1 MPPMGRPRESPIAS
15 FGQVSEPLAVR
26 PAIAPVNALKHERC
40 ACADDEFAVLRMLD
54 DAPLLLVQNSI
65 VDLLPSLATVLT
77 PLHARSTSHRVNT
90 LTILSVN
97 HHRRSNRTFAMQSQ
111 WTKVVLFCFFFGQVQ
126 SVFSANIKNSIR
138 VWRHRLLL
146 LL

>member
-1 MPPMGRPRESPIAS
+1 MAHMGRPRESPIDS
-15 FGQVSEPLAVR
+15 FGQVPEPLAVN
-26 PAIAPVNALKHERC
+26 PTIATVNALKDRRWT
-40 ACADDEFAVLRMLD
+40 CADDELAGLRMLD
-54 DAPLLLVQNSI
+54 DAPRLLVQNSI
-65 VDLLPSLATVLT
+65 VDLLPSLATVIA
-77 PLHARSTSHRVNT
+77 PLHARSTGHRVNT

-97 HHRRSNRTFAMQSQ
+97 HRRRSDCTFAMQSQ